1 MKHFESRIFALIL
14 LSIAVISDHLYSSP
28 FNNSH
33 NTDKI
38 KGPLPGME
46 FVLIPSGDFIM
57 GSPPD
62 EEHRYLNENPQH
74 LVSIDSF
81 YFMTTEVTQAHWME
95 VMGENPSL
103 FKHPNHPVEGVSWY
117 DVKEFIKRLNDRYPT
132 YQFRLPSESEWEY
145 ACRADTKTP
154 FHTGPTINTDQANF
168 DGTHAYGKGWRGV
181 SRGSTLPVKSFL
193 PNAWG
198 LYDVHGNVSGN
209 GWKTAII
216 PVMMERRAT
225 IVHGSI
231 RRANTEFCGEVHG
244 TIMPEIADRLI
255 AGG

>member
-1 MKHFESRIFALIL
+1 
-14 LSIAVISDHLYSSP
+14 
-28 FNNSH
+28 
-33 NTDKI
+33 
-38 KGPLPGME
+38 ME

-198 LYDVHGNVSGN
+198 LYDMHGNVWEWVEDSDHSSYDGAPCNDSAWIDQESEYRILRGGSWYNYAGN
-209 GWKTAII
+209 CRSANRGRLNPSYKQYNNGFRL
-216 PVMMERRAT
+216 VMIFHA
-225 IVHGSI
+225 SQ
-231 RRANTEFCGEVHG
+231 
-244 TIMPEIADRLI
+244 
-255 AGG
+255 